1 MYQYRNIST
10 TATSNPQKHCFSDI
24 AKAKC
29 LLYFKQLLQTE
40 LNGTGFGSVC
50 TIIKKRSNMIRRQ
63 EPEEPAWAKYITE
76 DNLPTEDLQYLCSI
90 IGSDATKKLMFK
102 AAGEKFS
109 IHAHC
114 NQPYKRQYIIDNF
127 DGTKQCI
134 NKLVLECKTTQRF
147 VYKVLEER
155 GKVKRD
161 K

>member
-1 MYQYRNIST
+1 
-10 TATSNPQKHCFSDI
+10 
-24 AKAKC
+24 
-29 LLYFKQLLQTE
+29 
-40 LNGTGFGSVC
+40 
-50 TIIKKRSNMIRRQ
+50 MIRHQ

-90 IGSDATKKLMFK
+90 IGLEATKKLMFK

-114 NQPYKRQYIIDNF
+114 NQLYKRQYIIDNF

-134 NKLVLECKTTQRF
+134 NKLALECKTTTRF

-155 GKVKRD
+155 TED
-161 K
+161 KKDK